1 MYMGAPGTSLND
13 WPEGWELVN
22 VPSGSDSLQ
31 ITFTIKNGDVVKLLG
46 EVVNERISDAA
57 CFDEWVRESHRLPD
71 VKDVKLLR
79 SLNVTGFGMRLT
91 GSGGYKVVY
100 FDFKDESSYEHGK
113 VYE

>member
-1 MYMGAPGTSLND
+1 MGAPGEDLTN
-13 WPEGWELVN
+13 WPEGWTLMPTGADN
-22 VPSGSDSLQ
+22 LTIS
-31 ITFTIKNGDVVKLLG
+31 FTMKNGDIVKLIG
-46 EVVNERISDAA
+46 ELVEPRISDAA

-79 SLNVTGFGMRLT
+79 SMNVTGFGMRLT
-91 GSGGYKVVY
+91 GSGNYKVVY